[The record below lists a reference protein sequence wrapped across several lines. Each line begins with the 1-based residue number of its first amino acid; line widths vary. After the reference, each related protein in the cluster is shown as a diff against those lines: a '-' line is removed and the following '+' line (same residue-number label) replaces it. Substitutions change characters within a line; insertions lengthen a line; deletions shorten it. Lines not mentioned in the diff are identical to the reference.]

1 MVVDEDSPY
10 KLLRQL
16 INSLPGN
23 TSATALKYLLL
34 IGTEKDVDIGKDR
47 NLLQAEI
54 SISLLHCLERKILE
68 ETNKASVADSIKEEK
83 NGPLRIKIA

>member
-16 INSLPGN
+16 INSLPEN

-47 NLLQAEI
+47 NHLQAEI
-54 SISLLHCLERKILE
+54 SISLLHGLERKILE
-68 ETNKASVADSIKEEK
+68 ETNKASVADSIKEEE